1 MDDLDPKKIRI
12 SVVVSTFNRPE
23 RLVRCLRAILNQ
35 TYQPFEVI
43 VVHDGPGAT
52 TSAAIAAQFSGKG
65 DIVFKETP
73 EWAGRPAAA
82 RNLGI
87 SIATGAW
94 VAFCDD
100 DDLWLPHKLE
110 CQVRALKLNSDSD
123 AIFSRY
129 LTMSS
134 VESTEALSG
143 LTDIRGASEV
153 VAGGVA
159 GRLSLVDLLKLGG
172 LCHSSALVRRAVIP
186 SRFFPEGRFMRAFED
201 WCAWLK
207 LSVSGRNLRL
217 VDQPLLRYLCDN
229 STSIRRNR
237 VLHNIRLIAYTFS
250 VLALRAR
257 FIAIGVFFYSRVRA
271 LLRRMLGVPK

>member
-1 MDDLDPKKIRI
+1 MDDLDHEKIRI

-23 RLVRCLRAILNQ
+23 RLGRCLRAILNQ
-35 TYQPFEVI
+35 TYKPFEVI

-52 TSAAIAAQFSGKG
+52 TGAAIAAQFSGKA

-73 EWAGRPAAA
+73 EWAGRPAPA

-87 SIATGAW
+87 SLATGAW
-94 VAFCDD
+94 IAFCDD

-110 CQVRALKLNSDSD
+110 SQLRALRLNSESD

-134 VESTEALSG
+134 VESTEVVIGLSEA
-143 LTDIRGASEV
+143 RGASEF
-153 VAGGVA
+153 VAGGGA
-159 GRLSLVDLLKLGG
+159 ERLSLVDLLKLGG

-186 SRFFPEGRFMRAFED
+186 RRFFPEGRFMRAFED

-207 LSVSGRNLRL
+207 LSVSGSNLLL

-250 VLALRAR
+250 VLALRAQ
-257 FIAIGVFFYSRVRA
+257 FSAIGVFFYSRVRA
-271 LLRRMLGVPK
+271 LLRRMIGGHK